1 MSSVATSS
9 HQRLAEHY
17 AAHPAGGPA
26 NDTFVEI
33 LKYYFNPLEA
43 HLAAS
48 MGFRDLEPESVIAE
62 RAGVRLEEAAAALTA
77 MATRSWIRGLVRP
90 DGARVFRLLPMVP
103 GLYEMP
109 FYLKDR
115 TPDLEKL
122 ASLYDRYFREGL
134 GHELHGGAIQITRV
148 LPPAEGTPREQVAP
162 YEDVRKVL
170 ERHDRLY
177 LMPCVCRLH
186 YGRCENSTN
195 VCLSLIGPEAM
206 AHAASHVPVYDPE
219 FAEVRHAIRP
229 ISVDE
234 GIDILSQ
241 TEREGL
247 VHVTSNHQG
256 ETEFICNCCR
266 CCCVLMRSITELAI
280 PFGVAPSAFWMT
292 VDQDTCNGCQDCI
305 ERCPVGALEMEKVAG
320 HKKLK
325 AAVNYDL
332 CLGCGVCSFVCEAE
346 AMHPEQRKANIFIP
360 PLNADEM
367 YTIIGGARGRAW
379 PVAPHHH

>member
-1 MSSVATSS
+1 MSGRISPA
-9 HQRLAEHY
+9 LAWNEKSAVELRGVGSGLISTTLAPRS
-17 AAHPAGGPA
+17 AAITG
-26 NDTFVEI
+26 
-33 LKYYFNPLEA
+33 
-43 HLAAS
+43 S
-48 MGFRDLEPESVIAE
+48 
-62 RAGVRLEEAAAALTA
+62 EAAAEHRPTSRNEHDLAGRA
-77 MATRSWIRGLVRP
+77 RG
-90 DGARVFRLLPMVP
+90 GWLLPAFRRAGTPRTDDVGP
-103 GLYEMP
+103 EQGP
-109 FYLKDR
+109 AGQDR

-148 LPPAEGTPREQVAP
+148 HAAGRGTPREQVAP